1 MDSSGGSLST
11 AVNPIQVVTSEAAK
25 KRQAVLMVIL
35 CTVLGAVG
43 QVLIKFGA
51 NALHQH
57 GTIATLLAMA
67 ANVPLIAGYVLY
79 GIMTVLFVFAL
90 KDGELSVLF
99 PIISLTYVWVAGLSA
114 WIFQDSLNWPK
125 IAGIF
130 TIVAGVGVLGT
141 EGRK

>member
-1 MDSSGGSLST
+1 L
-11 AVNPIQVVTSEAAK
+11 EAAK
-25 KRQAVLMVIL
+25 KRQAVLMVVL

-43 QVLIKFGA
+43 QILIKFGA

-57 GTIATLLAMA
+57 GTWATLLAMA
-67 ANVPLIAGYVLY
+67 TNVPLIAGYTLY
-79 GIMTVLFVFAL
+79 GIMTILFVFAL

-114 WIFQDSLNWPK
+114 WIFHDSLNWPK
-125 IAGIF
+125 IAGIL